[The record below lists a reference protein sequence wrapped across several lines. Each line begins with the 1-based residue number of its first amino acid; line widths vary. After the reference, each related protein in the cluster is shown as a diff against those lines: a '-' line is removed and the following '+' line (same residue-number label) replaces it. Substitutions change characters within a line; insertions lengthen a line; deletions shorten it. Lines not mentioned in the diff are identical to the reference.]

1 MTQLTI
7 ANQTITLSNGVSLAY
22 YDSDPQGA
30 DTAQLNKP
38 VVALLHGYCGS
49 SAYWEQVIEPL
60 SAAARIIALDLRGH
74 GRSSGETGP
83 EETNAMELYADD
95 LAAMLDQLK
104 INKACVLG
112 HSLGGYITLA
122 FAERYEEKLS
132 AFGLVHSTPLPDSE
146 AAKENRD
153 NAVAAIKKDGVA
165 AFVEGLVPKLYSP
178 DNKVAMP
185 DRVERSIAIGKGT
198 SAAGAIGAAKGMKIR
213 PDRTE
218 VLKKASLPVLLL
230 AGEHD
235 QIIPAERTFAVEG
248 PNVTRELLA
257 EAGHM
262 GMTERPGPFA
272 EALLRFIKF

>member
-7 ANQTITLSNGVSLAY
+7 ANHTITLPSGISLAY
-22 YDSDPQGA
+22 YDSKTVQ
-30 DTAQLNKP
+30 QP
-38 VVALLHGYCGS
+38 VVVLLHGYCGS
-49 SAYWEQVIEPL
+49 SAYWEQVVEPL
-60 SAAARIIALDLRGH
+60 ARHARIIALDLRGH

-95 LAAMLDQLK
+95 LSAMLDQLK

-122 FAERYEEKLS
+122 FAERFEEKLS
-132 AFGLVHSTPLPDSE
+132 AFGLVHSTPLPDSD

-153 NAVAAIKKDGVA
+153 NAVAAIKKDGVG

-178 DNKVAMP
+178 DNKSAMP
-185 DRVERSIAIGKGT
+185 DQVERSIAIGRGT
-198 SAAGAIGAAKGMKIR
+198 SASGAIGAAKGMKER

-218 VLKKASLPVLLL
+218 VLKQTSLPVLLL
-230 AGEHD
+230 AGEQD
-235 QIIPAERTFAVEG
+235 QIIPVERTFVIDGA
-248 PNVTRELLA
+248 NVTREKLA

-262 GMTERPGPFA
+262 GMVERPEAFA
-272 EALLRFIKF
+272 EAVLRFINKLN